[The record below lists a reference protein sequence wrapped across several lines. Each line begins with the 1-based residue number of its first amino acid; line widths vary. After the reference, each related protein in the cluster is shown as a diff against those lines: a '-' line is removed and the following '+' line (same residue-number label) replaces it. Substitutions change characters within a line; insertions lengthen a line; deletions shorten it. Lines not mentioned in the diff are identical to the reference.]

1 MLYRATLFRRAHTY
15 LYLIHLI
22 REGKIGDRF
31 SKDIWLNVDSALPGS
46 TIVLSEL
53 GLNGEQMIGSE
64 TGQRVSVSRRRSN
77 IEIIA
82 DMLRVGENGAGKT
95 EIMYSANMSYSQ
107 IQRYLDYLVNQGFI
121 NKVNMDN
128 TMVAYQVTDSGLKL
142 LKAIDTLMAMLGP
155 GKEENI

>member
-1 MLYRATLFRRAHTY
+1 
-15 LYLIHLI
+15 
-22 REGKIGDRF
+22 
-31 SKDIWLNVDSALPGS
+31 
-46 TIVLSEL
+46 
-53 GLNGEQMIGSE
+53 MINSE
-64 TGQRVSVSRRRSN
+64 TGQRITVSQRRSN

-107 IQRYLDYLVNQGFI
+107 IQKYLDYLVNQGFI

-142 LKAIDTLMAMLGP
+142 LRAIDTLMRMLEP
-155 GKEENI
+155 GRYDKV